1 LASIGR
7 MGGFT
12 GRFMPHHV
20 IPRRPGIGPGDSTP
34 RDRYELN
41 FSERVRLNPGNRNIE
56 KDAHRRI
63 DCRRDL

>member
-1 LASIGR
+1 MLYRGGR
-7 MGGFT
+7 DT
-12 GRFMPHHV
+12 
-20 IPRRPGIGPGDSTP
+20 GPGDSTP

-41 FSERVRLNPGNRNIE
+41 FSQRVRLNPGNRNIG